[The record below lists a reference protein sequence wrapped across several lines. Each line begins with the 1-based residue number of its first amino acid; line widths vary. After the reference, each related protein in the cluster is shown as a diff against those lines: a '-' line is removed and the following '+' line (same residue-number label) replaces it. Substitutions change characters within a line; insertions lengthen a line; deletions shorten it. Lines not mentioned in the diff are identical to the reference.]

1 MAVVVD
7 ASIAVNFLL
16 TQAYS
21 VEAEQCLERW
31 ESVREM
37 LYALGHWYAEVV
49 SALQFA
55 VYQRKLNSQDAQTLV
70 DVLPELGVQV
80 VQPPADLLKASLR
93 WAERLGQNKAYDAQ
107 YVALAEQLKAELWS
121 ADQRLIHAL
130 KEQGI
135 PWAHWIGEEFQEL

>member
-21 VEAEQCLERW
+21 VEAERCLERW
-31 ESVREM
+31 KSVGEM

-121 ADQRLIHAL
+121 ADQRLVHAL
-130 KEQGI
+130 QSQGVN
-135 PWAHWIGEEFQEL
+135 WAHWIGEEFQEL